1 MDFLSVFQY
10 VAPVLA
16 DSSSNGDNGVRSIIG
31 MFLALFW
38 FERSWRRW
46 KIAIKMADTPT
57 SPPSAVPVGRA
68 ETTGKVAIYG
78 DLSPVGR
85 TRPCAWYGAR
95 LEKYIRSGKSSSWET
110 VWAASSTQLFLITD
124 AYGHVEVD
132 PTNAEKHL
140 PDRVVSEDELNFSL
154 VTLATYA
161 KAPTPTHSTTSNYF
175 PRLHADISSYSGTWR
190 LVEQFLPL
198 DDQKATV
205 YGPTS
210 PSAPGSSSPRFDTP
224 PKPPKKL
231 GWLTSRSSPE
241 NTVHIFAGDAE
252 QATRATSSKAWIGLT
267 LAPLAMS
274 LCFFI
279 FAWSLELTPS
289 LSTMDSSLFR
299 NLIAV
304 LEAYPKFAGIMALP
318 VVLGYSMILVR
329 SLLNVYNRLAAA
341 VNQVEAAWSM
351 VDVALARRSSL
362 LPQLSTLVADALH
375 YERTLQ
381 SALAEA
387 RWDAGQSRRSLDP
400 SAVGSTMDSNLSRN
414 LIAVLEAYPQL
425 ATAQNALDLQDAISQ
440 SENQIA
446 GARTG
451 YNDAVEI
458 ARTKLESFPSSLFA
472 GRFADRRAALW
483 TC

>member
-1 MDFLSVFQY
+1 MDFLSVFQHA
-10 VAPVLA
+10 APVLA
-16 DSSSNGDNGVRSIIG
+16 ESTSGGRAVIG
-31 MFLALFW
+31 SLTLSFLALFW
-38 FERSWRRW
+38 FRRSWRRW

-68 ETTGKVAIYG
+68 ETTGMVAIYEN
-78 DLSPVGR
+78 LSPVGR
-85 TRPCAWYGAR
+85 TQPCAWYEAT
-95 LEKYIRSGKSSSWET
+95 LEKYIRGYRSSSWEKI
-110 VWAASSTQLFLITD
+110 WSASSTQLFLLTD

-140 PDRVVSEDELNFSL
+140 PRTVVSDHGLNFSL
-154 VTLATYA
+154 MTLATYA
-161 KAPTPTHSTTSNYF
+161 NVPAPTHATTSDYI
-175 PRLHADISSYSGTWR
+175 PRLHADISSYSGKWR
-190 LVEQFLPL
+190 LVERFLPL
-198 DDQKATV
+198 DNQIATV

-224 PKPPKKL
+224 HDDPANK
-231 GWLTSRSSPE
+231 
-241 NTVHIFAGDAE
+241 VHIFAGDAG
-252 QATRATSSKAWIGLT
+252 QATRATSLKAWIGLV
-267 LAPLAMS
+267 LAPLAMG
-274 LCFFI
+274 LCFYIIAWI
-279 FAWSLELTPS
+279 FTARGIGVILTLP
-289 LSTMDSSLFR
+289 
-299 NLIAV
+299 LI
-304 LEAYPKFAGIMALP
+304 GALP
-318 VVLGYSMILVR
+318 VVLGYSMILVQ

-362 LPQLSTLVADALH
+362 LPQLATLVADALH

-387 RWDAGQSRRSLDP
+387 RWDAGQSRRSLNP
-400 SAVGSTMDSNLSRN
+400 TAVGSTMDANLSQN

-425 ATAQNALDLQDAISQ
+425 ATAQNTLDLQAAIAQ

-472 GRFADRRAALW
+472 RRFADRRAALW

>member
-1 MDFLSVFQY
+1 MDFLSVFQT
-10 VAPVLA
+10 AAFVLA
-16 DSSSNGDNGVRSIIG
+16 DSSSDGDNDAGAVKIFIL
-31 MFLALFW
+31 FILALFW
-38 FERSWRRW
+38 FHRSWRRW
-46 KIAIKMADTPT
+46 KIATIMADTPT

-68 ETTGKVAIYG
+68 ETTGMVAIPE

-85 TRPCAWYGAR
+85 TQPCAWYEAR
-95 LEKYIRSGKSSSWET
+95 LEKFVRGDRSSRWDQ
-110 VWAASSTQLFLITD
+110 VWAASSTQIFLLTD

-140 PDRVVSEDELNFSL
+140 PKTVVSDHELNFSL

-161 KAPTPTHSTTSNYF
+161 KVPAPVYSTTSYHISRIRDN
-175 PRLHADISSYSGTWR
+175 ISSYSGEWR
-190 LVEQFLPL
+190 LVERFIPL
-198 DDQKATV
+198 DDQTVTV

-210 PSAPGSSSPRFDTP
+210 PSAPGSSSPRFDTLTT
-224 PKPPKKL
+224 PPKKF
-231 GWLTSRSSPE
+231 GWSISRSNPA
-241 NTVHIFAGDAE
+241 NTVHIFAGDAR
-252 QATRATSSKAWIGLT
+252 QATRATSLKAWVGLV
-267 LAPLAMS
+267 LAPLAMG
-274 LCFFI
+274 LCLYI
-279 FAWSLELTPS
+279 MALVLELIGALPMAWALELTPS
-289 LSTMDSSLFR
+289 L
-299 NLIAV
+299 I
-304 LEAYPKFAGIMALP
+304 GALP
-318 VVLGYSMILVR
+318 VALAYFMVLVR

-362 LPQLSTLVADALH
+362 LPQLATLVADALH

-400 SAVGSTMDSNLSRN
+400 TAVGSTMDSNLYQN
-414 LIAVLEAYPQL
+414 LIAVLEAYPKL
-425 ATAQNALDLQDAISQ
+425 ATAQNALDLQAAISQ

-472 GRFADRRAALW
+472 SRFADRRAALW